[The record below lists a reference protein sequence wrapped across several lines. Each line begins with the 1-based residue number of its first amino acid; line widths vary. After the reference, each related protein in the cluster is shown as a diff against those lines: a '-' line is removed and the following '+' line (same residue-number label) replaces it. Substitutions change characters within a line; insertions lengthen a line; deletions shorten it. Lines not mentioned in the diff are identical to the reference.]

1 MRVLVLMRRPAQIAI
16 CLLLAVI
23 ASGASA
29 APSKTS
35 KKTKARPAATQ
46 ATPAAATVVP
56 PKATTVTAPAAATV
70 PADPAL
76 APLQTVSGMA
86 EAGAPH
92 LALQIMDRD
101 QPGTAGDSAV
111 WMAWERERI
120 YIYQSSWDWRAVID
134 RMDKLPKDATPDF
147 RTWESMQAA
156 DAWLHLGDGGKAL
169 GLVQPLIWGAADDRS
184 LAALRELLIRSYTVM
199 GRLDDAQTAVIRY
212 RQDYPQ
218 SAGDWP
224 LLEARLFLRLGQP
237 DSALDVLDDVTGDEA
252 QMLTLLA
259 SLRNNETTP
268 GDAMG
273 QAVAIGTDSK
283 ASIQKRVWAWIIAA
297 EAADDLKNPVANIE
311 ALQNA
316 LGLQSVL
323 IEQDDVFKLDPDSLW
338 DAYINYGEDL
348 GNQLQLVVGDDQAWF
363 VAASNQYDSSPVN
376 AAALMAVVAYDVQG
390 STNAAGGMEP
400 GAAKGEQQK
409 QAGVAQGQFAALIQ
423 RQRFGDVVLRHLY
436 LDSKRFAGPQGVP
449 PEVRYILVDDVLQE
463 PDIPMASQLMQGLD
477 SAPPPPADAKG
488 YDAAAADAQW
498 QLKRAHVFILG
509 GDPAA
514 GVAALH
520 KVIDPVAQP
529 APAAGTAAA
538 AAPATAPKPSYDV
551 DDVLQVLFD
560 LQTLHHDKE
569 AIPLF
574 EELLQQPLAPEQKR
588 QMLYWTAD
596 SYKATGDYS
605 KAAEL
610 YLRSAMQPG
619 PFSMDQWAQTARYQA
634 AQMLAKAGYL
644 EDARN
649 LYNGLLSAT
658 RDPAQQA
665 VLQHD
670 LQQLMLLPAKPGSE
684 LH

>member
-1 MRVLVLMRRPAQIAI
+1 MRVLALMRRSSQIAI
-16 CLLLAVI
+16 CLLFAI
-23 ASGASA
+23 TASGALA

-35 KKTKARPAATQ
+35 KKTKAKPAATQ
-46 ATPAAATVVP
+46 AAPAAATVVP
-56 PKATTVTAPAAATV
+56 PKAVTVAAPAAVTLSSN
-70 PADPAL
+70 PAIAAL
-76 APLQTVSGMA
+76 QMVSGMA

-101 QPGTAGDSAV
+101 QPGTAADPAA

-120 YIYQSSWDWRAVID
+120 YIYQSNHAWKAVIE
-134 RMDKLPKDATPDF
+134 RTAKLPKDATPDF
-147 RTWESMQAA
+147 HSWETMQAA
-156 DAWLHLGDGGKAL
+156 DAWLHLGDGAKAL
-169 GLVQPLIWGAADDRS
+169 ALVQPLVLGAADDRT
-184 LAALRELLIRSYTVM
+184 LAQLRELVIRSYTAM
-199 GRLDDAQTAVIRY
+199 GKLDDAQTAVIRY

-224 LLEARLFLRLGQP
+224 LLEARLYLRLDQP
-237 DSALDVLDDVTGDEA
+237 DAALDVLDDVTGDEA

-268 GDAMG
+268 GDAMA

-283 ASIQKRVWAWIIAA
+283 ASDQKRVWAWIIAA

-323 IEQDDVFKLDPDSLW
+323 IEQDDVFKLDPDRLW

-363 VAASNQYDSSPVN
+363 VAASNQYDSSPVS
-376 AAALMAVVAYDVQG
+376 AAALFSVVAYQ
-390 STNAAGGMEP
+390 AGDP
-400 GAAKGEQQK
+400 K

-449 PEVRYILVDDVLQE
+449 TEVRYILVDDVLQE

-488 YDAAAADAQW
+488 YDAAAAEEQW

-529 APAAGTAAA
+529 APAAGTAVA
-538 AAPATAPKPSYDV
+538 AAPAAAPKPRYDV

-574 EELLQQPLAPEQKR
+574 EELLQQPLAPEQRR

-596 SYKATGDYS
+596 SYKAVDDYP

-610 YLRSAMQPG
+610 YLRSAMLPG